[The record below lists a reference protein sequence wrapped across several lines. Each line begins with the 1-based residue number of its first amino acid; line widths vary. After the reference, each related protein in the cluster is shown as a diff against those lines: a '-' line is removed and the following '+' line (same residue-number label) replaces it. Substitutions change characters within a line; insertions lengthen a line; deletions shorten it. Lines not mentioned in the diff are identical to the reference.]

1 MLRIVQGRL
10 KMLSSYYKPLLN
22 SKMTKEV
29 TEILK
34 TKEELYHLKA
44 RCDDKERSYVQ
55 RKSYPETRLVAK
67 DNVSKRFILW

>member
-10 KMLSSYYKPLLN
+10 KMLSSYHKPLLN

-34 TKEELYHLKA
+34 TMEELYHLEA
-44 RCDDKERSYVQ
+44 RCNFYEK
-55 RKSYPETRLVAK
+55 K
-67 DNVSKRFILW
+67 